1 MPRVRLSVVDTL
13 VLVRHGAT
21 AWNDNGYFQGLKD
34 VPLSPR
40 GREQVAALGRRM
52 RDEGVLFD
60 RVFSSPLTRAIE
72 TARAAGG
79 EPEIEADLIE
89 LDRGHWEG
97 HPGEEIRRRWGRLWK
112 AWYDDPAGLAMPGGE
127 SFDAVW
133 ERAGRILARIG
144 GEPGAC
150 ALICAHKAF
159 NRVFL
164 ARATGLPTKGVWDLA
179 QPQACRSVL
188 VRAGAGWTAE
198 RIGDVDHLPPELRS
212 SS

>member
-1 MPRVRLSVVDTL
+1 VETL

-21 AWNDNGYFQGLKD
+21 AWNDNGYFQGRKD
-34 VPLSPR
+34 VPLSDR
-40 GREQVAALGRRM
+40 GREQVAALGRRL
-52 RDEGVLFD
+52 REEGVTFD
-60 RVFSSPLTRAIE
+60 RVFSSPLSRAVE
-72 TARAAGG
+72 TARAASG
-79 EPEIEADLIE
+79 EPEIDADLLE

-97 HPGEEIRRRWGRLWK
+97 HPGEEIRRRWGKLWK
-112 AWYDDPAGLAMPGGE
+112 AWYEDPAGLAMPGGE

-133 ERAGRILARIG
+133 ERAGRALDRFTR
-144 GEPGAC
+144 EPGGR

-164 ARATGLPTKGVWDLA
+164 ARALGLPTRGVWDLA

-188 VRAGAGWTAE
+188 VRAGTGWRAE
-198 RIGDVDHLPPELRS
+198 RIGDVDHLPAELRS